1 MKSNL
6 CLNLSPGSPKLTG
19 PLRTYSDLLSAH
31 FSSELGSDKHQKKKN
46 KFIYIYNWILLLGR
60 RGVHH
65 GLDARSSESLTFVHS
80 AIFNAHHTH
89 TQTTGT
95 RSCLVIFNHPI
106 RNAIVNRWNPLAFKR
121 RGDLLLFS
129 FFNAY
134 IDWSPRFLV
143 SLQSL
148 MNGEYI
154 GVGGWCL

>member
-1 MKSNL
+1 MNSSSW
-6 CLNLSPGSPKLTG
+6 SPWSP
-19 PLRTYSDLLSAH
+19 PRPRRQVVRIVDFCP
-31 FSSELGSDKHQKKKN
+31 FSH
-46 KFIYIYNWILLLGR
+46 I
-60 RGVHH
+60 HH
-65 GLDARSSESLTFVHS
+65 TT
-80 AIFNAHHTH
+80 HTH

-154 GVGGWCL
+154 GVVSLGSITGAHKIRPQGHGGKCQGFRWF